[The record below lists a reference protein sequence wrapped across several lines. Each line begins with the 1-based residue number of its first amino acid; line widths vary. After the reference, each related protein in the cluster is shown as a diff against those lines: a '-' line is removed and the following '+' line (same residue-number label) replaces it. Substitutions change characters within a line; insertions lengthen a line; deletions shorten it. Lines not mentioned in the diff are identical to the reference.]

1 MDNLTKIKNLIKE
14 LNKATIKYDNGFPIM
29 TDKDWDEK
37 YFQLKYLEKETG
49 IILEDSPTQN
59 IIYKVVNKLDKVNH
73 NHSMLS
79 LDKTKDINEIKA
91 FVSKY
96 PYIAM
101 AKMDGLTC
109 SLTYNNHVLTR
120 AETRGNGDV
129 GEDIYHNALVIDS
142 IPKYIEYPNEVIIDG
157 EIICSYNDFESFS
170 TEYKNPRNFAS
181 GSIRLLDSN
190 ECKKR
195 KLQFI
200 VWDVIKPF
208 EGISNELI
216 VQLAKAKTLGFTI
229 CPFDSDKPVEDLIDS
244 IQKEAQEKL
253 YPIDGVVF
261 KFNDLNLRSSLGQTT
276 HHYKNAIAYKFYDET
291 YPTRLRTI
299 RWTMG
304 RTGVLTPVAIFD
316 PVEIDGSIVEKA
328 SLHNVSVMRE
338 ILGECA
344 YYGEP
349 LEVYK
354 ANMIIPQ
361 IASAGPK
368 YNYGEV
374 IRAGGVSANDC
385 PEFCPICGH
394 PIEYEKNDGVIIA
407 LCSNPLCEGKLINRI
422 EHFAG
427 KKGLDIKGL
436 SLATF
441 GKLMDW
447 DWINSI
453 IDIYSLKDH
462 RDEWVQK
469 PHFGPASVD
478 KILQSI
484 EDTKTTTLN
493 KFIAALGIPLIGNT
507 AANKLVKVFP
517 TYEAFREA
525 VDNSKYHFYEIE
537 SFGPEMDESLKEF
550 NYEEADAIY
559 KLLTIP
565 KVEQEENEK
574 KINLNVVITGKLKM
588 FKNRAEFVSAVEKAG
603 GKVASAV
610 SSKTDILVNND
621 INSQSSKN
629 VTAKKLGIPIMTEE
643 EFFEKYFD
651 TKK

>member
-1 MDNLTKIKNLIKE
+1 
-14 LNKATIKYDNGFPIM
+14 
-29 TDKDWDEK
+29 
-37 YFQLKYLEKETG
+37 
-49 IILEDSPTQN
+49 
-59 IIYKVVNKLDKVNH
+59 
-73 NHSMLS
+73 
-79 LDKTKDINEIKA
+79 
-91 FVSKY
+91 
-96 PYIAM
+96 
-101 AKMDGLTC
+101 
-109 SLTYNNHVLTR
+109 
-120 AETRGNGDV
+120 
-129 GEDIYHNALVIDS
+129 
-142 IPKYIEYPNEVIIDG
+142 
-157 EIICSYNDFESFS
+157 
-170 TEYKNPRNFAS
+170 
-181 GSIRLLDSN
+181 LDSN

-229 CPFDSDKPVEDLIDS
+229 CPFDFDKPVEDLIDS
-244 IQKEAQEKL
+244 IQKEAQEKS

-261 KFNDLNLRSSLGQTT
+261 KFNDLNLRSSLGQTS

-304 RTGVLTPVAIFD
+304 RTGILTPVAIFD
-316 PVEIDGSIVEKA
+316 PIEIDGSIVEKA
-328 SLHNVSVMRE
+328 SLHNVSIMRE

-344 YYGEP
+344 YDGEP

-374 IRAGGVSANDC
+374 IGAGGVSANDC

-407 LCSNPLCEGKLINRI
+407 LCSNPACEGKLINRI

-447 DWINSI
+447 GWINSI

-478 KILQSI
+478 KVLQSI

-507 AANKLVKVFP
+507 AANKLVKVFS

-525 VDNSKYHFYEIE
+525 VDNSKYHFYDIE

-603 GKVASAV
+603 GKVASSV